1 MKCSKC
7 GNENKNDFKYC
18 EKCGSELDTI
28 IICPSCNTQNDNGSS
43 FCKNCGKSINT
54 NTLSQ
59 PNQDNPNYQHQNSIT
74 SNKIDLK
81 ALLAGSIP
89 IPIIIWISYSIID
102 MLYNS
107 YVITLDG
114 EDVLMILSI
123 VLAGT
128 IGMIIFN
135 KLNREETRPINIV
148 FVTALSIIMF
158 LIISA
163 LNGGYGFNL
172 EFIILLFIFIGV
184 GAFIGDYIVKNGR
197 I

>member
-59 PNQDNPNYQHQNSIT
+59 PNQGNPNYQHQNSIT

-81 ALLAGSIP
+81 ALLAGSIS
-89 IPIIIWISYSIID
+89 IPIIIWILYSIID

-114 EDVLMILSI
+114 KYVLMILSI

-172 EFIILLFIFIGV
+172 EVIILLFIFIVG